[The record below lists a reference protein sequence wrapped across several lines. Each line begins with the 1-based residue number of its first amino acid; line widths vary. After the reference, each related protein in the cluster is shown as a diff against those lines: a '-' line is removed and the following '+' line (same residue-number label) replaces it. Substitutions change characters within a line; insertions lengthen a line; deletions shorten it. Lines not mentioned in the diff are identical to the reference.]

1 MDAYN
6 IILHNNINNCWQ
18 IQEIFMFLEAITKDV
33 NKLQAGSLRFS
44 IQLLYNKR
52 DSLARGIATDIS
64 MHSCLLCYFFL
75 STGYGFD
82 YSRTSSLLT

>member
-18 IQEIFMFLEAITKDV
+18 IQEIFMFLEAIAKDV

-64 MHSCLLCYFFL
+64 MHSCLLCYFCL

>member
-18 IQEIFMFLEAITKDV
+18 FQEIFMFLEAIAKDV

-64 MHSCLLCYFFL
+64 MYSCLLCYFFL